1 VGAREDL
8 VRTSAIEKW
17 SPPPARQ
24 RSSTFAG
31 GSAAHDHGGGEGG
44 EDGDSPMQTAGP
56 QSSRPNG
63 ECIPAQVF
71 QDNIDDFVAYNF
83 IVQHCLSREATDDYL
98 HQRRSA
104 ATCRTPHELNSMV
117 ESSVDL
123 VTKKVDC
130 CSAG

>member
-1 VGAREDL
+1 
-8 VRTSAIEKW
+8 
-17 SPPPARQ
+17 
-24 RSSTFAG
+24 
-31 GSAAHDHGGGEGG
+31 
-44 EDGDSPMQTAGP
+44 MQTAGL

-63 ECIPAQVF
+63 VCIPEQVF

-98 HQRRSA
+98 RQRRSA
-104 ATCRTPHELNSMV
+104 ATCRTPHELNSTV

-130 CSAG
+130 CSAGCVAFTANRVALAACDNCSAPRYRSDGKPHKQVTYWPLLPWL